1 MATFEKPK
9 EEDPKFQAREELK
22 RRDVQQDLRQF
33 LKLESGLGNSAAF
46 LEGWERHRRPTV
58 LLLIPLKCKHCDFVA
73 EDNKD
78 VDWHKKHANH
88 DDWSTESDK

>member
-33 LKLESGLGNSAAF
+33 LKLESGLANSSAF
-46 LEGWERHRRPTV
+46 LAAWERHKRPTV
-58 LLLIPLKCKHCDFVA
+58 RFEVPLHCDCCDFVA

-78 VDWHKKHANH
+78 QEWH
-88 DDWSTESDK
+88 ESKNEGHYVR

>member
-1 MATFEKPK
+1 MSN

-33 LKLESGLGNSAAF
+33 LKLESGLGNSKAF
-46 LEGWERHRRPTV
+46 IEGWERHRKPT
-58 LLLIPLKCKHCDFVA
+58 LKYETPLKCSECDFVA

-78 VDWHKKHANH
+78 LAWHIKQTNH
-88 DDWSTESDK
+88 EFE